1 MFSKDRYKVVR
12 NAIPK
17 DVVYFVHD
25 YFLLKKK
32 VFKTLKQ
39 TTYISKFN
47 NDWGIHNDSQCI
59 RSYSHYSDIAMETI
73 LMLLKDKMEKETN
86 LKLNP
91 TYSYARI
98 YENGEILEKHTDRF
112 SCEVSA
118 TLCLGGDKWPIFIND
133 IKGNKK
139 EINLEPS
146 DMLIYSGCELEH
158 WREQF
163 TGEQCVQVFLHYN
176 DSSKEIGKNNIYDGR
191 PHLGL
196 PAYFKEKS

>member
-1 MFSKDRYKVVR
+1 MFSKNKYKIIK
-12 NAIPK
+12 NAIPI
-17 DVVYFVHD
+17 DVAHFVHD
-25 YFLLKKK
+25 YFLLKKQ

-39 TTYISKFN
+39 TTYISRFN
-47 NDWGIHNDSQCI
+47 NDWGVHYDSQCT

-73 LMLLKDKMEKETN
+73 LMLLKDKMETVTN

-98 YENGEILEKHTDRF
+98 YEKGEILKNHKDRF

-118 TLCLGGDKWPIFIND
+118 TLCLGGDKWSIFIKD
-133 IKGNKK
+133 LQGVKK
-139 EINLEPS
+139 EINLKPS

-158 WREQF
+158 WRERF
-163 TGEQCVQVFLHYN
+163 TGEQYVQVFLHYN